1 MLTFKPITIEA
12 LEKLMPFAQARYTQS
27 CDYTPGNLIM
37 WARFMDYHYC
47 IEQET
52 LFVSCK
58 SQADMQ
64 SRAYLP
70 PVGRLPLRDSLQIL
84 KGHCN
89 GMGEQLRLTAV
100 PEEWIDEI
108 KEILPQHSYTSLDM
122 WSDYIYSAE
131 SLATLKGKALNK
143 KRNRYNKFITEN
155 SSYTYNRCTD
165 EERIEIARYLAAN
178 RACQEHRHDNMRCY
192 EHRQCIATVKN
203 LGIYNQPAGVLR
215 VNGNIAAFTLG
226 EVFGNTLYVH
236 IEKADHNIAGAS
248 EAINRLF
255 VNDMLDEHPEI
266 EFVNREED
274 LGDPGLRQVKRAYN
288 PIRMLDRYEV
298 IPQESN
304 TGRTSTINK
313 KQRLCL
319 PKDTL

>member
-1 MLTFKPITIEA
+1 MLTFRPITIEA

-84 KGHCN
+84 K
-89 GMGEQLRLTAV
+89 
-100 PEEWIDEI
+100 
-108 KEILPQHSYTSLDM
+108 QHSYTSLDM

-192 EHRQCIATVKN
+192 EHWQCIATVKN

-313 KQRLCL
+313 KQRLCI

>member
-165 EERIEIARYLAAN
+165 EERIEIARYL
-178 RACQEHRHDNMRCY
+178 
-192 EHRQCIATVKN
+192 
-203 LGIYNQPAGVLR
+203 GIYNQPAGVLR